1 MIVEVIQLPLGERPD
16 DDTDCIKIEELT
28 DGRFGLTGTVLCHLS
43 GEDAD
48 SVSLVETDYF
58 DRISKAEEAG
68 IVWANAQGVQT
79 LYVGYGTLARPIEQ
93 TDVDGPL

>member
-1 MIVEVIQLPLGERPD
+1 MDVIRLALGQRPS
-16 DDTDCIKIEELT
+16 DDTDCIKIEQLS
-28 DGRFGLTGTVLCHLS
+28 DGRFALTGTALCQVS

-58 DRISKAEEAG
+58 EAMSEAEEAG

-79 LYVGYGTLARPIEQ
+79 LHVGYGTLAHPIEQ
-93 TDVDGPL
+93 TEVDGPL